1 MRRALY
7 DRRRGLAVAA
17 PQHAPTHAP
26 HQVLVVDDIEDT
38 RDAIVEML
46 AAKGYDAVGAAAGAI
61 ALDLFKA
68 GMRPCVVL
76 LDLRMPD
83 MDGWEVWEWMKRHP
97 ALASLPV
104 VVLSTDTSDDPRV
117 RAVGMREF
125 LRKPVAGHAL
135 VAAVERHCDRLRQ
148 VS

>member
-7 DRRRGLAVAA
+7 DRRRRSVVTAL
-17 PQHAPTHAP
+17 QRTPTHAR
-26 HQVLVVDDIEDT
+26 HSVLVVDDVADT

-46 AAKGYDAVGAAAGAI
+46 AAKAFDAVGAASGAI

-68 GMRPCVVL
+68 GMLPCVVL

-97 ALASLPV
+97 ALAALPV
-104 VVLSTDTSDDPRV
+104 VVLSTDARDEPRV

-125 LRKPVAGHAL
+125 LQKPVDGVAL
-135 VAAVERHCDRLRQ
+135 VAAVQRHCDRLRQ